1 MVIRAI
7 LFWLICLPLWA
18 AEYNPRVQQ
27 HIKVLQG
34 LANDPLLIHAVTS
47 SNHECQSL
55 IGILAIEKQ
64 WAELSAHER
73 QIMVSE
79 NQLGYRFRD
88 LIAEPDTDFV
98 EFILSSEQG
107 ETVAAWPAPSDYWQG
122 DEIKFIQPAMQR
134 KPVVERFDWD
144 ESSSSVALHISV
156 PVFGQQGLVIG
167 VLTTAIEVDIA
178 SLKDLQIP

>member
-1 MVIRAI
+1 MRYGLCI
-7 LFWLICLPLWA
+7 LALLISPVWA
-18 AEYNPRVQQ
+18 GEYNTRIDTYIKTLQQ
-27 HIKVLQG
+27 VAREPVLTRT
-34 LANDPLLIHAVTS
+34 LMNAS
-47 SNHECQSL
+47 HECQSL

-122 DEIKFIQPAMQR
+122 DETKFIQPAMQR

-144 ESSSSVALHISV
+144 ESSSSVSLHISV

-167 VLTTAIEVDIA
+167 VLTAGIEVDIA